1 MTGPNPGRAL
11 EVGAELGKR
20 YTLTRRL
27 GAGRTTETWLAGDRV
42 TGTPVALKILSGI
55 PGDNMPG
62 GDALRREWQIGL
74 RLMHAHIVRVFE
86 FHDEVPACYSLQFI
100 DGPDVG
106 VLAGAPLEDCL
117 PCIALVAD
125 ALRYAHAKG
134 VVHRDVKASNVL
146 LDPNGAPYL
155 IDFGVAADRGENP
168 GGGSL
173 IAASPQRLAGESPQA
188 ADDIFA
194 LGGLIYELVS
204 GRSPYSSDATERDI
218 REAEPPV
225 LTAVSG
231 EPVPPA
237 LRGLVAR
244 MLDKRA
250 EARPDAADVVEELT
264 NAGFAGRPVPAAYVA
279 AQRVLDDELI
289 ETGRVS
295 RPAGSSAFETAAA
308 APLDTDERGIRPG
321 LLGGGLLA
329 LLLLLAGVVFVLP
342 GKVDDPD
349 DAPVAVEQPVDT
361 AAPARPEAPEEARPG
376 VSFNENREDLSGRDR
391 RVQDRAATEEVLGTL
406 LSMMNTLEQRAV
418 QRWGGL
424 RFRRAQGIY
433 AEGDR
438 AYLARDY
445 AAASEKYRQAI
456 AVVEPLIDEVDDVF
470 RQALGDAQAALDA
483 ADAPE
488 AVRLFELAVAISP
501 NDATARAGF
510 DRAMNLDEVMSLTDR
525 ALEYENNLELEAAR
539 ASFERAA
546 EIDPKWEPARTGL
559 ARVREAITR
568 MRFDQRMTEG
578 LTALAEGDYLAARAA
593 FRMAE
598 TLKPG
603 SPEPAD
609 GLLQVEQGIQLD
621 RIGAL
626 EARARRQEAGE
637 QWRDA
642 VDTYT
647 RILDLDANLSFAQQG
662 LAESRRMTAL
672 HQRLDDYIAE
682 PDRLSSPS
690 TMQAATMLVVD
701 ITRMLD
707 IGPRLSDQRDELS
720 RLLKRAATPLKV
732 RIVSDNATEVSIYKV
747 GRLGSFGERELEL
760 RPGTYVAVGSRP
772 GYRDVRIEFRVAPE
786 IEMTPVVVRSEEPI

>member
-11 EVGAELGKR
+11 EIGAKLGNR
-20 YTLTRRL
+20 YTLSRRL
-27 GAGRTTETWLAGDRV
+27 GAGRATETWLAGDGV
-42 TGTPVALKILSGI
+42 TGTPVALKILSGDTL
-55 PGDNMPG
+55 GADS
-62 GDALRREWQIGL
+62 LRREWQIGL

-86 FHDEVPACYSLQFI
+86 FHDETPAYYSLQFI
-100 DGPDVG
+100 DGPDLS
-106 VLAGAPLEDCL
+106 VLAGAPLEDSL
-117 PCIALVAD
+117 PCITLIAD
-125 ALRYAHAKG
+125 ALRYAHAKD

-155 IDFGVAADRGENP
+155 IDFGIAASRGDDP

-173 IAASPQRLAGESPQA
+173 IAASPQQLAGEAPQA

-204 GRSPYSSDATERDI
+204 GRSPYSADATARDI
-218 REAEPPV
+218 RDAEPAV
-225 LTAVSG
+225 LTAASG
-231 EPVPPA
+231 ETVPPA
-237 LRGLVAR
+237 VQRLVAR
-244 MLDKRA
+244 MLDKQA
-250 EARPDAADVVEELT
+250 ASRPDAATVVAELT
-264 NAGFAGRPVPAAYVA
+264 SAGYAGRPAPSTYVA
-279 AQRVLDDELI
+279 AHRVLDDELI
-289 ETGRVS
+289 ETSRVS
-295 RPAGSSAFETAAA
+295 RPAGSKAFDPAA
-308 APLDTDERGIRPG
+308 APPPEADARGIRPG
-321 LLGGGLLA
+321 LLGGGLLV

-342 GKVDDPD
+342 GKLEDNNAVTAD
-349 DAPVAVEQPVDT
+349 VEQPD
-361 AAPARPEAPEEARPG
+361 AAAVPTGEAASEDSGPG
-376 VSFNENREDLSGRDR
+376 VSFSENREDLSGRDA

-424 RFRRAQGIY
+424 RFKRAQGIY
-433 AEGDR
+433 AEGDQ

-445 AAASEKYRQAI
+445 ATASDKYRQAI
-456 AVVEPLIDEVDDVF
+456 DVLEPLIDEVDGVF
-470 RQALGDAQAALDA
+470 RQALTDARAALDA

-501 NDATARAGF
+501 NDTTARAGF
-510 DRAMNLDEVMSLTDR
+510 DRARNLDEVITLSDR
-525 ALEYENNLELEAAR
+525 AVEYENNLELEAAR

-546 EIDPKWEPARTGL
+546 ELDPQWAPARAGL
-559 ARVREAITR
+559 ARVRETITQ

-578 LTALAEGDYLAARAA
+578 LTALAESDYLAARAA

-598 TLKPG
+598 SLKPD
-603 SPEPAD
+603 SREPAD
-609 GLLQVEQGIQLD
+609 GLLQVEQGMQLD
-621 RIGAL
+621 RITAL
-626 EARARRQEAGE
+626 EAQARQQETGE
-637 QWRDA
+637 QWQDA

-647 RILDLDANLSFAQQG
+647 SILDLDPNLTFAQQG
-662 LAESRRMTAL
+662 LGASRRMAAL
-672 HQRLDDYIAE
+672 HERLDEYIAE
-682 PDRLSSPS
+682 PDRLSSPA
-690 TMQAATMLVVD
+690 TMQAATALVVD
-701 ITRMLD
+701 ITRMPD
-707 IGPRLSDQRDELS
+707 IGSRLSDQRDELS

>member
-11 EVGAELGKR
+11 EVGAKLGNR

-27 GAGRTTETWLAGDRV
+27 GTGRAAETWLAGDRA
-42 TGTPVALKILSGI
+42 TGTPVALKILNADT
-55 PGDNMPG
+55 PRA
-62 GDALRREWQIGL
+62 DALRREWQIGL

-86 FHDEVPACYSLQFI
+86 FHDEAPAYYSQQFV
-100 DGPDVG
+100 DGPDVS
-106 VLAGAPLEDCL
+106 VLAGAALEDSL
-117 PCIALVAD
+117 PCITLIAD

-155 IDFGVAADRGENP
+155 IDFGVAANRDENP

-173 IAASPQRLAGESPQA
+173 IAASPQQLAGETPQA

-204 GRSPYSSDATERDI
+204 GRSPYSADATARDI
-218 REAEPPV
+218 REAEPAV
-225 LTAVSG
+225 LTAASG

-237 LRGLVAR
+237 VQGLVAR

-250 EARPDAADVVEELT
+250 EDRPDAANVVDELT
-264 NAGFAGRPVPAAYVA
+264 SAGFAGRPAPTRYVA
-279 AQRVLDDELI
+279 AYRVLDDELI
-289 ETGRVS
+289 ETSGAS
-295 RPAGSSAFETAAA
+295 RPAGSSPFETAAA
-308 APLDTDERGIRPG
+308 ASSDTDSRGIRPG
-321 LLGGGLLA
+321 LLGGSLA
-329 LLLLLAGVVFVLP
+329 VLLLLLAGVVFVLP
-342 GKVDDPD
+342 GKVDAPD
-349 DAPVAVEQPVDT
+349 DAQVAVEPPVDT
-361 AAPARPEAPEEARPG
+361 DVPASPETSEDTGPG
-376 VSFNENREDLSGRDR
+376 VSFNENREDLSRRDT

-433 AEGDR
+433 AEGDQ

-445 AAASEKYRQAI
+445 ATASEKYRQAI
-456 AVVEPLIDEVDDVF
+456 EVVEPLIDEVDDVF
-470 RQALGDAQAALDA
+470 RQALSDAQAALSA

-488 AVRLFELAVAISP
+488 ALRLFELAVAISP
-501 NDATARAGF
+501 NDTTARAGY
-510 DRAMNLDEVMSLTDR
+510 DRARNLDEVMSLTDR
-525 ALEYENNLELEAAR
+525 AVGYENNLELEAAR
-539 ASFERAA
+539 ASFERAV
-546 EIDPKWEPARTGL
+546 EIDPQWGPARTGL
-559 ARVREAITR
+559 TRVREAITQ
-568 MRFDQRMTEG
+568 MSFDQRMTEG

-603 SPEPAD
+603 SREPAD

-621 RIGAL
+621 QIGAL
-626 EARARRQEAGE
+626 EIKARQQEAGE
-637 QWRDA
+637 QWQDA

-647 RILDLDANLSFAQQG
+647 GILDLDPNLTFAQQG
-662 LAESRRMTAL
+662 LAESRRMAAL
-672 HQRLDDYIAE
+672 HERLDAYIAE

-690 TMQAATMLVVD
+690 TMQAATTLVVD
-701 ITRMLD
+701 ITRMPD

-747 GRLGSFGERELEL
+747 GRLGSFDERELEL